1 VDYDLTRRA
10 ERAALGAMISDQ
22 RLAARLDCLVPLD
35 FTDPRHRAV
44 FQTVRL
50 LSGTPQAAPGTWRD
64 LVARTA
70 GSLATR
76 EYLDDLAAA
85 CPDPGHGQAYAAILI
100 QAAVYR
106 LARDGA
112 NQIDARAPLP
122 GYQGNRRYD
131 ISAAGARQAAGPG
144 SHLAEVARALRRH
157 TAKLAPETPDAA
169 VGASTSGTD
178 LQSGLAEAVRPFA
191 GPRTDTVQTAL
202 IPGEPAPGTPAEHR
216 EELVLSALLQEHA
229 QAGQVL
235 AFLPAAAF
243 TSPARQ
249 EIFRATRRLHHS
261 GQPVDELTVG
271 WELATHAAATAV
283 LSPETARQPQVPDE
297 YIDRL
302 ASTDIGTGQS
312 PLSAARVLDA
322 QLRYRAARQP
332 AAGTAWASSTGCHVQ
347 ARKPGTDQGQESP
360 APAEVP
366 LLQPPNAVEA
376 RPAGPEQRR

>member
-22 RLAARLDCLVPLD
+22 RLAARLDCLVPRD
-35 FTDPRHRAV
+35 FTDPRHREV

-64 LVARTA
+64 LIARTA

-76 EYLDDLAAA
+76 EYLDDLAVA

-106 LARDGA
+106 LARDRA
-112 NQIDARAPLP
+112 NQIDARALLP
-122 GYQGNRRYD
+122 GYQGSRRDD
-131 ISAAGARQAAGPG
+131 ISAAGAWQAAGPG

-169 VGASTSGTD
+169 VGASASGTD

-191 GPRTDTVQTAL
+191 GPRADAAQTAL
-202 IPGEPAPGTPAEHR
+202 IPGEPPPGTTAEHR

-235 AFLPAAAF
+235 AFLPLPRSRAP
-243 TSPARQ
+243 PAR
-249 EIFRATRRLHHS
+249 RS
-261 GQPVDELTVG
+261 
-271 WELATHAAATAV
+271 
-283 LSPETARQPQVPDE
+283 
-297 YIDRL
+297 
-302 ASTDIGTGQS
+302 
-312 PLSAARVLDA
+312 SAP
-322 QLRYRAARQP
+322 P
-332 AAGTAWASSTGCHVQ
+332 AACTSLAN
-347 ARKPGTDQGQESP
+347 P
-360 APAEVP
+360 
-366 LLQPPNAVEA
+366 
-376 RPAGPEQRR
+376 